1 MTNKDTFKTKK
12 AEEYKLMVKQIM
24 FLFIIYS
31 TLTYKYNTDK
41 SSQAINRLYNQL
53 AFQDKKL
60 PVKIFIPLSFYE
72 TQ

>member
-1 MTNKDTFKTKK
+1 
-12 AEEYKLMVKQIM
+12 M

-53 AFQDKKL
+53 AFQNKKL
-60 PVKIFIPLSFYE
+60 PVKIFILLSFYE

>member
-1 MTNKDTFKTKK
+1 MTNKDTFKTKE
-12 AEEYKLMVKQIM
+12 AEEYKLMEKQMM

-53 AFQDKKL
+53 AFQNKKL
-60 PVKIFIPLSFYE
+60 PVKIFILLSFYE

>member
-1 MTNKDTFKTKK
+1 
-12 AEEYKLMVKQIM
+12 M

-41 SSQAINRLYNQL
+41 SSQATNRLFNQL
-53 AFQDKKL
+53 AFQNKKL
-60 PVKIFIPLSFYE
+60 PVKIFILLSFYE

>member
-1 MTNKDTFKTKK
+1 MTNKDTFKTKE
-12 AEEYKLMVKQIM
+12 AEEYKLMEKQIM

-53 AFQDKKL
+53 AFQNKKL
-60 PVKIFIPLSFYE
+60 PVKIFILLSFYE